1 MPLSKQIIYSI
12 GQLGWS
18 TLVNLISLTLV
29 YFYIP
34 PEEAGI
40 PFFITQIT
48 FLGVLNLITI
58 IAASGRLFDAITD
71 PVIAYLSDNFD
82 SKFGRRIPFLAVGA
96 LPAGL
101 FCILLFIPPVSGV
114 SNLNIAWVAGIQ
126 ILFYLFLTVYVTPY
140 FALLPELAKDEE
152 QRLDLS
158 TYISITFALGMII
171 ASQLPAIANLLES
184 AFALQRVQSFQAAIF
199 IIVALAVLLMYLPVI
214 FIDENKYCNNQPA
227 KVNIKEAFKT
237 VASNQNFRYYVIADF
252 AYFTGI
258 TLINTGLLYYVT
270 VLLLQGEA
278 LVGILMPL
286 MVIVSFAFYPL
297 VNILAKKF
305 GKKILVLLSFLM
317 MAVVFG
323 YVYFLGRL
331 PLSNQVQGYILA
343 VLAAMPMA
351 FLGILPNAILA
362 DIAELDAVQ
371 TGDRKEGAFF
381 AGRTLLQKFGQSAG
395 VFIFA
400 ALTTFGNSPGNDT
413 GIRLSGLVGMTL
425 CLIAAAVFKNYKEEK
440 ILEQI

>member
-1 MPLSKQIIYSI
+1 
-12 GQLGWS
+12 
-18 TLVNLISLTLV
+18 
-29 YFYIP
+29 
-34 PEEAGI
+34 
-40 PFFITQIT
+40 
-48 FLGVLNLITI
+48 
-58 IAASGRLFDAITD
+58 
-71 PVIAYLSDNFD
+71 
-82 SKFGRRIPFLAVGA
+82 
-96 LPAGL
+96 
-101 FCILLFIPPVSGV
+101 
-114 SNLNIAWVAGIQ
+114 
-126 ILFYLFLTVYVTPY
+126 
-140 FALLPELAKDEE
+140 
-152 QRLDLS
+152 
-158 TYISITFALGMII
+158 
-171 ASQLPAIANLLES
+171 
-184 AFALQRVQSFQAAIF
+184 
-199 IIVALAVLLMYLPVI
+199 
-214 FIDENKYCNNQPA
+214 
-227 KVNIKEAFKT
+227 
-237 VASNQNFRYYVIADF
+237 
-252 AYFTGI
+252 
-258 TLINTGLLYYVT
+258 
-270 VLLLQGEA
+270 
-278 LVGILMPL
+278 
-286 MVIVSFAFYPL
+286 
-297 VNILAKKF
+297 
-305 GKKILVLLSFLM
+305 M